1 MASRAIWKGTIGFGL
16 VQIPVDLVTAEERS
30 ESLSFTMLDQRNM
43 AKVGYERVNK
53 ETGDKVP
60 WEEVVKGYEL
70 DSGEFVVLNDSD
82 FQRANVEATQ
92 TIDIVQFVEMA
103 DVDWIYCEK
112 PYFLRPTK
120 KGLKAYA
127 LLRDTLRE
135 SGKVGVATVVIRSRQ
150 HLALVIPRGD
160 AMVLEVIRYADQ
172 IKSEEE
178 LDLPTTELA
187 KMNVTKAERDMAEQ
201 LVDGM
206 TQPLDLSQFHDT
218 YREDVLRIIQ
228 EKADRGDVN
237 VVTEEEPVEKKPARG
252 REVDL
257 MAMLKQSIEQHGAKG
272 ATKPAAANETAEKPE
287 KKAAKKPAAKKRK
300 ASRKKAA

>member
-70 DSGEFVVLNDSD
+70 ESGEFVVLNDSD

-92 TIDIVQFVEMA
+92 TIDIVQFVEAA

-127 LLRDTLRE
+127 LLRDTLRD

-272 ATKPAAANETAEKPE
+272 ATKQAAANETAEKAE

>member
-16 VQIPVDLVTAEERS
+16 VQIPVDLVTAEDRS

-53 ETGDKVP
+53 ETGEKVP

-92 TIDIVQFVEMA
+92 TIDIVQFVDAA

-127 LLRDTLRE
+127 LLRDTLRDT
-135 SGKVGVATVVIRSRQ
+135 GKVGVATVVIRSRQ
-150 HLALVIPRGD
+150 QLALVIPRGEVL
-160 AMVLEVIRYADQ
+160 VLEIIRYADQ

-178 LDLPTTELA
+178 LELPSTDVSKL
-187 KMNVTKAERDMAEQ
+187 NVTKAERDMAEQ
-201 LVDGM
+201 LVEGM
-206 TQPLDLSQFHDT
+206 TQPLDLSQFHDS
-218 YREDVLRIIQ
+218 YREDVLRIIH
-228 EKADRGDVN
+228 EKAERGEVN
-237 VVTEEEPVEKKPARG
+237 VVTEAEPVEKKPARG
-252 REVDL
+252 REIDL
-257 MAMLKQSIEQHGAKG
+257 MAMLKRSIEQQGSKA
-272 ATKPAAANETAEKPE
+272 ATKTTAANETAGAEP
-287 KKAAKKPAAKKRK
+287 KKPAAKKAAKKRK
-300 ASRKKAA
+300 PSRKKAA

>member
-92 TIDIVQFVEMA
+92 TIDIVQFVETA

-127 LLRDTLRE
+127 LLRDTLRD

-257 MAMLKQSIEQHGAKG
+257 MAMLKQSIEQHGAKA
-272 ATKPAAANETAEKPE
+272 ATKPAAANETAE